1 MHPDTIA
8 ALRLLALALAAHP
21 DDLRT
26 LAVYGDM
33 PEHLTDALDDCAGD
47 DD

>member
-1 MHPDTIA
+1 MNPDTIA

-26 LAVYGDM
+26 LAIYGNI
-33 PEHLTDALDDCAGD
+33 PEHLADALDDCAD